1 MRGAENKQI
10 LGLCF
15 SRFQANAFLKKDCI
29 YLFLESG
36 EGKGER
42 EGEKHQRV
50 VASCV
55 PHTGELACNPGM
67 CPKGESSLGPFAS

>member
-42 EGEKHQRV
+42 EGE
-50 VASCV
+50 
-55 PHTGELACNPGM
+55 
-67 CPKGESSLGPFAS
+67 